1 MPKTVIHTF
10 NARSNALLQ
19 IVRADGSFSLQAMR
33 VKFKL
38 LTRTV
43 AILASKVSN
52 IAILTTPSHRS
63 STVEKSRSFSIPA
76 I

>member
-33 VKFKL
+33 DEIQVAYQVRAGVERSLVTPKL
-38 LTRTV
+38 
-43 AILASKVSN
+43 
-52 IAILTTPSHRS
+52 S
-63 STVEKSRSFSIPA
+63 SA
-76 I
+76 G

>member
-19 IVRADGSFSLQAMR
+19 IVRADGSFSPQAMR
-33 VKFKL
+33 DEIQGM

-43 AILASKVSN
+43 AILASK
-52 IAILTTPSHRS
+52 AIQYSDLNRFQSDRVASYRLRRPR
-63 STVEKSRSFSIPA
+63 
-76 I
+76 

>member
-33 VKFKL
+33 DEIQ
-38 LTRTV
+38 V
-43 AILASKVSN
+43 AYQDGGNFGL
-52 IAILTTPSHRS
+52 
-63 STVEKSRSFSIPA
+63 
-76 I
+76 